1 MNSTSIPST
10 KRIGEDMLM
19 LFHFDRRKKSEK
31 EKKPPRFLVLR
42 RKWLTLGAAVVKN
55 GEICFT
61 GDFLEAGQYGRVLRE
76 ESSPMVY
83 VFR

>member
-42 RKWLTLGAAVVKN
+42 RKWLTLGAAKR
-55 GEICFT
+55 
-61 GDFLEAGQYGRVLRE
+61 YR
-76 ESSPMVY
+76 
-83 VFR
+83 

>member
-1 MNSTSIPST
+1 MKLISIPST

-42 RKWLTLGAAVVKN
+42 RKWLTLGAA
-55 GEICFT
+55 
-61 GDFLEAGQYGRVLRE
+61 RSE
-76 ESSPMVY
+76 E
-83 VFR
+83 RR

>member
-42 RKWLTLGAAVVKN
+42 RKWLTLGAAGVVPDRDCIVQAQRRS
-55 GEICFT
+55 EVSPA
-61 GDFLEAGQYGRVLRE
+61 LE
-76 ESSPMVY
+76 
-83 VFR
+83 F